1 MQNQKATR
9 KDNRMDKKLPKGI
22 SQRKDGVYI
31 GRFTFR
37 GQRKTFYSKDIKKL
51 QKEMNDARYEMEHGI
66 YQRPNSM
73 TYDQW
78 FQIWINDYKKNDVK
92 QGTIDLYKVCY
103 NTYIKEALGRLK
115 LMEINGLDIDK
126 VFYNMAD
133 RNLDRGTMNIV
144 KVVLQSSLKLAVKKD
159 LLRMNPMDKADVP
172 KKERNKEMRVLLPEE
187 QELFLKYA
195 SENPYYYVY
204 VIALQ
209 TGMRSGELRAL
220 KWENVDFR
228 KREIRVIATLK
239 YNRSEKRYFIDTP
252 KTKTSYRKIPMTGE
266 VANLFHMIRKQ
277 QLERKIKLANLWNEK
292 EGFENLVFTNGIGE
306 PISHDALNVNVKKIV
321 ASININIE
329 ETAKREGKQPEIF
342 QTLTPHTLRHTF
354 ATNMIAA
361 GMEPKTLSTILGH
374 SNLAQTMDLYVH
386 ITDDMKR
393 NELEKAMENLKRKM
407 V

>member
-1 MQNQKATR
+1 
-9 KDNRMDKKLPKGI
+9 MDKKLPKGI

-37 GQRKTFYSKDIKKL
+37 RQRKTFYSKDIKKL
-51 QKEMNDARYEMEHGI
+51 QKEMNDARYEVEQGI

-126 VFYNMAD
+126 VFHNMAD

-187 QELFLKYA
+187 HELFLKYA

-220 KWENVDFR
+220 KWKNVDFR
-228 KREIRVIATLK
+228 KREIRVVATLK

-266 VANLFHMIRKQ
+266 VANLFHMIRK
-277 QLERKIKLANLWNEK
+277 
-292 EGFENLVFTNGIGE
+292 
-306 PISHDALNVNVKKIV
+306 
-321 ASININIE
+321 
-329 ETAKREGKQPEIF
+329 
-342 QTLTPHTLRHTF
+342 
-354 ATNMIAA
+354 
-361 GMEPKTLSTILGH
+361 
-374 SNLAQTMDLYVH
+374 
-386 ITDDMKR
+386 
-393 NELEKAMENLKRKM
+393 
-407 V
+407 

>member
-1 MQNQKATR
+1 
-9 KDNRMDKKLPKGI
+9 
-22 SQRKDGVYI
+22 
-31 GRFTFR
+31 
-37 GQRKTFYSKDIKKL
+37 
-51 QKEMNDARYEMEHGI
+51 
-66 YQRPNSM
+66 
-73 TYDQW
+73 
-78 FQIWINDYKKNDVK
+78 
-92 QGTIDLYKVCY
+92 
-103 NTYIKEALGRLK
+103 
-115 LMEINGLDIDK
+115 
-126 VFYNMAD
+126 
-133 RNLDRGTMNIV
+133 
-144 KVVLQSSLKLAVKKD
+144 
-159 LLRMNPMDKADVP
+159 
-172 KKERNKEMRVLLPEE
+172 
-187 QELFLKYA
+187 
-195 SENPYYYVY
+195 
-204 VIALQ
+204 
-209 TGMRSGELRAL
+209 
-220 KWENVDFR
+220 
-228 KREIRVIATLK
+228 
-239 YNRSEKRYFIDTP
+239 
-252 KTKTSYRKIPMTGE
+252 MTGE

-292 EGFENLVFTNGIGE
+292 EGFENLVFTNEIGE